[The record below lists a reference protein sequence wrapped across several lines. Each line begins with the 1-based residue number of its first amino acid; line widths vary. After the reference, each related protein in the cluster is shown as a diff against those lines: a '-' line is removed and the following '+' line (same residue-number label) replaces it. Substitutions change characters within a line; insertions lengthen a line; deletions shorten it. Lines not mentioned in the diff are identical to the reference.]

1 MGTYRSVNRI
11 RLYVQQYTN
20 LCMRAA
26 LSFVIAAFLNN
37 VHVVTNS
44 APAII
49 DTHIEAFLGFIDEFL
64 DLQGCKLL
72 DLFLVLANTDR
83 RYLALTTQ

>member
-1 MGTYRSVNRI
+1 
-11 RLYVQQYTN
+11 
-20 LCMRAA
+20 MRAA

-64 DLQGCKLL
+64 DLQGCK
-72 DLFLVLANTDR
+72 FC
-83 RYLALTTQ
+83 